1 MFNEFI
7 INKNNLINNIK
18 QVKKNNPHSKLC
30 AMVKANAY
38 GVGLKEVTE
47 ISENLVDCFG
57 VACFFEAVQLR
68 ELTNK
73 EILIV
78 GAVDYENISTD
89 FSHTC
94 SSLDDII
101 FFVKQ
106 DKEFKIHLK
115 INSGMNRFGFGSLRE
130 FKTALRIIKNSKLK
144 LEGVFTHFATA
155 DEFVDKQYDIFNKF
169 VKIVKTFGFKPIIHT
184 DNSTVNICKNHN
196 LDMVRIGFDLF
207 NQNGDGFNQ
216 VAQIR
221 TQVVQVHNVKKG
233 QHVGYARRF
242 VAQKNTRVAI
252 FPMGYAD
259 GFDLRFVGV
268 ELFFKGVKCKVLNVC
283 MDCFMLDVGKLDV
296 KKGDELFVLNNV
308 NSLSR
313 YAEFIGV
320 NPYQIMTSFGAV
332 RADKIIN

>member
-18 QVKKNNPHSKLC
+18 QVRKNNPNSKLC

-38 GVGLKEVTE
+38 GIGLKEVTE

-68 ELTNK
+68 KLTNK

-89 FSHTC
+89 FSHAC
-94 SSLDDII
+94 SSLDDVI

-115 INSGMNRFGFGSLRE
+115 INSGMNRFGFVSLRE
-130 FKTALRIIKNSKLK
+130 FKTALRLIKNSKLK

-155 DEFVDKQYDIFNKF
+155 DEFVDKQYEQFNKF
-169 VKIVKTFGFKPIIHT
+169 IKIVKAFGFKPIVHA
-184 DNSTVNICKNHN
+184 DNSEVNICKNHH
-196 LDMVRIGFDLF
+196 LGMVRIGFDLF
-207 NQNGDGFNQ
+207 NHNGDGFNQ
-216 VAQIR
+216 VAQIK
-221 TQVVQVHNVKKG
+221 TQVVQVHDVKKG
-233 QHVGYARRF
+233 KLVGYAKRF
-242 VAQKNTRVAI
+242 IAEKHTRVAI
-252 FPMGYAD
+252 FPIGYAD
-259 GFDLRFVGV
+259 GFDLRFIGF
-268 ELFFKGVKCKVLNVC
+268 ELFFKGVKCKVVNVC
-283 MDCFMLDVGKLDV
+283 MDCFMLDVGNLDV
-296 KKGDELFVLNNV
+296 KKGDDLFVLNSV

-313 YAEFIGV
+313 YAEYIGV
-320 NPYQIMTSFGAV
+320 NSYQIMTSFGSV
-332 RADKIIN
+332 RADRSIN